1 MVNNIILKTLKNE
14 ACVAHLQG
22 GLRAIKN
29 LGSPVEI
36 VPNLIHNQ
44 PLSFNIPNNSYKISD
59 FIEELKN
66 LNLEVVGIDY
76 YNNNIE
82 QLEQNYPPR
91 WLSLSRINGAN
102 NPSVW
107 GNLCVKAH
115 TLQDYYLADI
125 ASRISFGLTACET
138 RLHDL
143 SESYY
148 KELDTECKYSRFENG
163 SKYRSLNTFNIYLAL
178 HSFFME
184 SCLLRDYL
192 AEFMHIYIFNKSGN
206 KPITTMGSLIEKV
219 LNKLN
224 SPDDFASEIIQIT
237 NKESADGWLAKLG
250 AYRDLVVHSTP
261 IEQVRSSSFII
272 QKTINI
278 NNSHTLPSIEL
289 PLPNDPIYIC
299 KKRTDLTKNICTGSN
314 PSFEDWYM
322 AVQEDTDMNEIAI
335 DALKY
340 CSLAHDKLIELA
352 INTFNQYQNL
362 SGISG
367 S

>member
-1 MVNNIILKTLKNE
+1 MVNNIILKTLENE

-59 FIEELKN
+59 FIEELKK
-66 LNLEVVGIDY
+66 LNLEVVGIDC
-76 YNNNIE
+76 YNNIQQIE
-82 QLEQNYPPR
+82 QIYPPE
-91 WLSLSRINGAN
+91 WLSLGRINGAN

-115 TLQDYYLADI
+115 TQQDYYLADI
-125 ASRISFGLTACET
+125 ASRISFGLKACET

-148 KELDTECKYSRFENG
+148 KELDTQCKYGVFKDG
-163 SKYRSLNTFNIYLAL
+163 DKYKSLNTFNIYLAL

-192 AEFMHIYIFNKSGN
+192 AEFMHIYIFNKYGN
-206 KPITTMGSLIEKV
+206 KSITIMGNLIKYV
-219 LNKLN
+219 LKKLN
-224 SPDDFASEIIQIT
+224 SPDDFASEIIKIT
-237 NKESADGWLAKLG
+237 NKESADGWLAQLG

-261 IEQVRSSSFII
+261 IEQVGSSSFII

-289 PLPNDPIYIC
+289 PLPNNPIYIC
-299 KKRTDLTKNICTGSN
+299 DKRTEVAENVCTGSN
-314 PSFEDWYM
+314 PSFEDLYM
-322 AVQEDTDMNEIAI
+322 AVQEDTDMSEIAI

-340 CSLAHDKLIELA
+340 CSLAHDNLIKLA
-352 INTFNQYQNL
+352 INTFNQYQRL
-362 SGISG
+362 SDTTG
-367 S
+367 